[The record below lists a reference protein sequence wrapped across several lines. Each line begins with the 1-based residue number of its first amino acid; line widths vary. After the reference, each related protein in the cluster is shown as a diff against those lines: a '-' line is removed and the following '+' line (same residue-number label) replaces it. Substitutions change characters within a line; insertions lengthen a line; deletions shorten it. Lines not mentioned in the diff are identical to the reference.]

1 MNKKATGKKAVGALA
16 AAAAAVLALSAC
28 GSGGGASGGSGEEAK
43 GEISYWL
50 WDANQL
56 PAYQQCADDFHTA
69 NPDIT
74 VKITQRG
81 WDDYWS
87 TLTNGFVAGTAPD
100 VFTDHLAKYPEFAK
114 TGQLLALDD
123 AVANDHVDVTQYNK
137 GLADL
142 WVGEDGKRYGLPKD
156 WDTISLFYNKKLTA
170 DAGVSDDQMKALSW
184 NPQDGGTYEKAIAH
198 LTVDKNGKRGDEPGF
213 DKTKVAVYGIGLN
226 NSGSGQGQTE
236 WSYLT
241 GTTGWTH
248 TDKNPWGTHFNYD
261 DPKFQESIAWFAS
274 LSEKG
279 YMPKL
284 ETTVGASMADTFAA
298 GKSVINAHGS
308 WMIGQY
314 TGYKGVDVGIAPTPT
329 GPDGKRASMFNGL
342 ADSVWAGTKKPAT
355 AVKFA
360 EYLGSAACQDVV
372 ASKAVVFPAIK
383 SSSDKAEAAFKAKG
397 VDVTPFTQ
405 QVKEDTTFLFPIAD
419 KAAKV
424 DGIMKPAMD
433 AVVSGKQPASSLSQ
447 ANDQVNSLFNK

>member
-1 MNKKATGKKAVGALA
+1 MYKKATGKKAIGALA

-28 GSGGGASGGSGEEAK
+28 GSGGGASSEEAK

-56 PAYQQCADDFHTA
+56 PAYQQCADNFHTA

-123 AVANDHVDVTQYNK
+123 AVAHDHVDVAQYNK

-156 WDTISLFYNKKLTA
+156 WDTISLFYNKKLA
-170 DAGVSDDQMKALSW
+170 AGAGVTDSQMKALTW

-213 DKTKVAVYGIGLN
+213 DKTKVAVYGLGLN
-226 NSGSGQGQTE
+226 SSGSGQGQTE

-329 GPDGKRASMFNGL
+329 GPDGKRSSMFNGL
-342 ADSVWAGTKKPAT
+342 ADSVWAGTKKPAA

>member
-1 MNKKATGKKAVGALA
+1 MNKKKALGSLA

-28 GSGGGASGGSGEEAK
+28 GSGGSAEAGK
-43 GEISYWL
+43 GEINYWL

-56 PAYQQCADDFHTA
+56 PAYQQCADDFHKA

-81 WDDYWS
+81 WDDYWG

-100 VFTDHLAKYPEFAK
+100 VFTDHLSKYPEFVK
-114 TGQLLALDD
+114 NKQILALDD
-123 AVANDHVDVTQYNK
+123 AVKKDNIDTGIYNS

-142 WVGEDGKRYGLPKD
+142 WVGQDGKRYGLPKD
-156 WDTISLFYNKKLTA
+156 WDTIALFYNKKLAA
-170 DAGVSDDQMKALSW
+170 DAGVTPEQMATLAW
-184 NPQDGGTYEKAIAH
+184 NPQDGGTYEKTIAH

-213 DKTKVAVYGIGLN
+213 DKNNVAVYGIGLN
-226 NSGSGQGQTE
+226 GSGSGQGQTE

-261 DPKFQESIAWFAS
+261 DPKFQQSMDWFAG
-274 LSEKG
+274 LAQKG

-298 GKSVINAHGS
+298 GKSVINANGS

-314 TGYKGVDVGIAPTPT
+314 TGYKDVQVGIAPTPT
-329 GPDGKRASMFNGL
+329 GPNGKRSSMYNGL
-342 ADSVWAGTKKPAT
+342 ADSIYAGTKKPEAAT
-355 AVKFA
+355 KWV

-383 SSSDKAEAAFKAKG
+383 TSADKAVDAFKAKG
-397 VDVTPFTQ
+397 VDVTPFSQ
-405 QVKEDTTFLFPIAD
+405 QVKDGTTFLFPIAD

-433 AVVSGKQPASSLSQ
+433 AVVSGKTPASSLTQ
-447 ANDQVNSLFNK
+447 ADEQVNALFK